1 MKFRLKYEGPLKTNG
16 SKNHKHEIRKAFHP
30 QLKNLL
36 ENSGLLIIL
45 NKANFM
51 NPENEKSIIKKVGNF
66 QFVNLVSSQI
76 GLIAELDIIF
86 MRPEEPGKMIN
97 SGDIDNR
104 IKTLFDALR
113 YPKEEQ
119 DLAYKL
125 EKSQIKWPDGMHN
138 LIPSLAIDS
147 VPYHAQKPHIHWK
160 DIDEMEAYKR
170 LVFIC
175 AKKRGYKLRW
185 GADWNQ
191 NGIRVDW
198 DPEERLLDGPHYEL
212 VFERVLP

>member
-36 ENSGLLIIL
+36 ENSGLLNIL

-86 MRPEEPGKMIN
+86 MRPEEPGKIIN

-119 DLAYKL
+119 DLPSEEISDSSEHPLFCLL
-125 EKSQIKWPDGMHN
+125 EDDALVS
-138 LIPSLAIDS
+138 S
-147 VPYHAQKPHIHWK
+147 VNITT
-160 DIDEMEAYKR
+160 D
-170 LVFIC
+170 
-175 AKKRGYKLRW
+175 
-185 GADWNQ
+185 
-191 NGIRVDW
+191 
-198 DPEERLLDGPHYEL
+198 RLLEAKNPSD
-212 VFERVLP
+212 VFLLIHVNIKPARHAPKTWIHLEFL